1 MPKLVSFDVSLN
13 LGMFKIGG
21 TWKPDES
28 ERKAAWEMYVELI
41 TRISVQELHP
51 EEGLLREALSSLYTL
66 FDTTRKILRNYGPS
80 IAQPKL
86 NGNLSFGHLAISILN
101 YSLRPLLAKWHPLLL
116 NYEKTRESSVS
127 IVDHEK
133 KWNKYKELRGEI
145 ERVRSE
151 LNEYANLLA
160 NVANVP
166 PIHSQEPSSKEE

>member
-13 LGMFKIGG
+13 LGMLKIGG

-28 ERKAAWEMYVELI
+28 ERQAAWEMYVELI

-86 NGNLSFGHLAISILN
+86 NGNLSFGYLAISILN

-116 NYEKTRESSVS
+116 NYEKNRESSVS

-166 PIHSQEPSSKEE
+166 PIHSQGPSSKKE